1 VHEEV
6 AVSASRPKPLSPHL
20 QIFRWPLS
28 MALSIGHRIT
38 GAGLA
43 AGLLLLTWWLVALA
57 TGPEAFAVVD
67 AVVDSWLGG
76 LVLFGFTVAAFLHL
90 GNGIRHLVWDFGYG
104 FDLETT
110 KRSGQAVIAFTV
122 VATALTWLAILAV

>member
-1 VHEEV
+1 
-6 AVSASRPKPLSPHL
+6 
-20 QIFRWPLS
+20 LS
-28 MALSIGHRIT
+28 MALSIGHRVT

-110 KRSGQAVIAFTV
+110 KRSGQAVIGFTV
-122 VATALTWLAILAV
+122 VATALTWLAILAL

>member
-1 VHEEV
+1 
-6 AVSASRPKPLSPHL
+6 VSASRPKPLSPHL

-28 MALSIGHRIT
+28 MALSIGHRVT

-110 KRSGQAVIAFTV
+110 KRSGQAVIGFTV
-122 VATALTWLAILAV
+122 VATALTWLAILAL